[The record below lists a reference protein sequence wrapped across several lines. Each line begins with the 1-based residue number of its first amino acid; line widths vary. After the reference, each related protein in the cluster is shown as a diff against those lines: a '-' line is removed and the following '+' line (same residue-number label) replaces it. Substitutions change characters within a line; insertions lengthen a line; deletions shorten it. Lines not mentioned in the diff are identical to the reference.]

1 MGRLIQING
10 PSEALRARW
19 QASADK
25 NHRSQ
30 NQKGSGSMAR
40 SFEIKTAMVNARDQK
55 WIDEAMAGEYRPGS
69 VARLRQIAAEAR
81 SQTRGAG
88 I

>member
-1 MGRLIQING
+1 
-10 PSEALRARW
+10 
-19 QASADK
+19 
-25 NHRSQ
+25 
-30 NQKGSGSMAR
+30 MAR